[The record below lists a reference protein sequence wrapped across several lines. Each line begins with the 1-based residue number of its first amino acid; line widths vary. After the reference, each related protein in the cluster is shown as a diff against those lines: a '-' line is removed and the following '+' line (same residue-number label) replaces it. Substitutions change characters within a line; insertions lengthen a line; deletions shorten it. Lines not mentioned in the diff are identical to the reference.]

1 MKEYKAPALSCG
13 NKDEGFAAPALL
25 VAGLAKGLAAGVAA
39 GAAAFGAKKAFG
51 NIVEMNI
58 PALEPCI
65 S

>member
-1 MKEYKAPALSCG
+1 MKEYKAPMLSSW
-13 NKDEGFAAPALL
+13 NNDTGFAAPALL

-58 PALEPCI
+58 PALEPCVN
-65 S
+65 